1 MTFVERMI
9 GAARLDPRT
18 FEEVEADRTATP
30 QALAVVILASLAGG
44 VAVGDGVRG
53 LVAGTVAG
61 LVGWVI
67 WAWLI
72 YMIGT
77 RWLPEPT
84 TQSDTGELLRV
95 IGFAA
100 SPGILRVV
108 GVVPFLATLA
118 MAVTAVWTLVAVVV
132 GVRQALDYRSTGR
145 AVGVCLLGWIVQI
158 VVFAVVGFVLARPA
172 W

>member
-1 MTFVERMI
+1 MTFVQRMI
-9 GAARLDPRT
+9 GAARLDARA
-18 FEEVEADRTATP
+18 FEEVEADRTAMG
-30 QALAVVILASLAGG
+30 QATVVVVLASLAGG
-44 VAVGDGVRG
+44 LALGQGVRG
-53 LVAGTVAG
+53 LVIGVVAG
-61 LVGWVI
+61 LIGWVI

-72 YMIGT
+72 YLIGT
-77 RWLPEPT
+77 RWLPEPDT
-84 TQSDTGELLRV
+84 RSDTGELLRV

>member
-9 GAARLDPRT
+9 GASRLDPT
-18 FEEVEADRTATP
+18 AYEEVESDRTATP
-30 QALAVVILASLAGG
+30 QALAVVVLASLAGG

-53 LVAGTVAG
+53 LVVGTVAG
-61 LVGWVI
+61 LIGWVI

-72 YMIGT
+72 YVIGT

-95 IGFAA
+95 IGFASA
-100 SPGILRVV
+100 PGILRII
-108 GVVPFLATLA
+108 GVVPFLATLV
-118 MAVTAVWTLVAVVV
+118 MAVTAIWTLVAVVV

-145 AVGVCLLGWIVQI
+145 AVGVCLLGWIVQ
-158 VVFAVVGFVLARPA
+158 VAVFAVLAFAFARPVS
-172 W
+172 

>member
-1 MTFVERMI
+1 
-9 GAARLDPRT
+9 
-18 FEEVEADRTATP
+18 
-30 QALAVVILASLAGG
+30 
-44 VAVGDGVRG
+44 
-53 LVAGTVAG
+53 
-61 LVGWVI
+61 VI